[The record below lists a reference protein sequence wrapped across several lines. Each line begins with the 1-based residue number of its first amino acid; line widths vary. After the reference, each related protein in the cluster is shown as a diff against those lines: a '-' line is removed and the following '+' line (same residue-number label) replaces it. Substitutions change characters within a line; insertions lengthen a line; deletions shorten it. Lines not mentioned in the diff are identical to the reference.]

1 MSNSD
6 WLRDSL
12 RSGRARFKEEEK
24 KEKKW
29 KVGLPWPS
37 GKKRR
42 C

>member
-6 WLRDSL
+6 WLREGL
-12 RSGRARFKEEEK
+12 RAGRARFKEEEM
-24 KEKKW
+24 
-29 KVGLPWPS
+29 KVGLAWPS